1 MTKKLIVGL
10 GNPGPEYELN
20 RHNIGFI
27 VIDDLACKH
36 KIDISKKKELCMI
49 GSGTIEGSQVIL
61 AKPQT
66 YMNKSGFGVV
76 RLLNYFKIEPK
87 ELVVVH
93 DDLDLEFGQLKI
105 KETGGHGGHNGVRS
119 IMEVL
124 SSPDFVRLRVGIGRP
139 PGRMPAEKY
148 VLSNFSETDEELSE
162 LIETCV
168 SAVETII
175 TDGIIL
181 AMNRFH

>member
-27 VIDDLACKH
+27 VLDDLAYKH
-36 KIDISKKKELCMI
+36 KINISNKKELCMI
-49 GSGTIEGSQVIL
+49 GSGTIEGASVIL

-66 YMNKSGFGVV
+66 YMNKSGFGVG
-76 RLLNYFKIEPK
+76 RLLGYFKLEPK
-87 ELVVVH
+87 DLIVVH

-119 IMEVL
+119 IIEVL
-124 SSPDFVRLRVGIGRP
+124 SNPDFVRLRVGIDRP

-148 VLSNFSETDEELSE
+148 VLSNFSQTDEELSE

-168 SAVETII
+168 SAVEAII
-175 TDGIIL
+175 TEGIIP